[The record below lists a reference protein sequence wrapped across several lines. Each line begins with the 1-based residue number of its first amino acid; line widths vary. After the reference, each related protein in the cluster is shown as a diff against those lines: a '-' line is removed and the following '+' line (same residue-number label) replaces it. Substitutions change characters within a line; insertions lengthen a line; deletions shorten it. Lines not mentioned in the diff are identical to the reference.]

1 MKVLTGVYKPDAGTI
16 YLNGQPVQFESPHD
30 SRLAG
35 IEMVYQD
42 LALAGNLHVAGNIF
56 LGRELTRSYL
66 RGLIKF
72 LDHKGMFQEATRLLQ
87 RLHIDIES
95 VALRVETLSGGQRQ
109 AVAIG
114 RSAGFEAPVL
124 IIDSNATWPDKL
136 TFIGTDNK
144 AGGKL
149 AGDYICSKVGSGGK
163 VAIISGQE
171 TAASIADRVAGAQ
184 AGLAACGANVVAKIS
199 GDHSRAGGQAVM
211 EDILASNPDVQ
222 AIFAINDNEALGA
235 AEALT
240 AAGKLKDVLVV
251 GFDANPDAIAS
262 ILNGEMSASVAQVPA
277 NMGGYGLAWG
287 LNALLGLKV
296 EPLIDTGTTL
306 VTAEN
311 AAQFQ

>member
-114 RSAGFEAPVL
+114 RSAGFESPVL
-124 IIDSNATWPDKL
+124 IMDEPTA
-136 TFIGTDNK
+136 
-144 AGGKL
+144 AL
-149 AGDYICSKVGSGGK
+149 AVREVGK
-163 VAIISGQE
+163 VLDLIQGLKEHNVSVILISHRMPDIF
-171 TAASIADRVAGAQ
+171 AVCDRIAVLRQGKNVGDLPRSATSMDEIVALITGAQ
-184 AGLAACGANVVAKIS
+184 
-199 GDHSRAGGQAVM
+199 
-211 EDILASNPDVQ
+211 E
-222 AIFAINDNEALGA
+222 EALKSKQ
-235 AEALT
+235 EA
-240 AAGKLKDVLVV
+240 G
-251 GFDANPDAIAS
+251 
-262 ILNGEMSASVAQVPA
+262 
-277 NMGGYGLAWG
+277 
-287 LNALLGLKV
+287 
-296 EPLIDTGTTL
+296 
-306 VTAEN
+306 
-311 AAQFQ
+311 